1 MNDVIAALGPKIREL
16 RRQKN
21 LSLQQLAERSGVSA
35 AAIHKI
41 ERNGMVPTI
50 ATLMKLAGA
59 LNRTVGWLVDEESM
73 EGRQAV
79 HIRAAERKPVFTS
92 KSGLELMGLSGP
104 YGRFFMAGAVAT
116 VEPGADSGPKPMEHP
131 GEELVYVLDGSLH
144 FEVDEVEYLL
154 RRGDALHFRTDRPHR
169 WSNPG
174 ARPARALWMAL
185 RQP

>member
-1 MNDVIAALGPKIREL
+1 VNDVIAALGPKIREL

-59 LNRTVGWLVDEESM
+59 LNRTVGWLVDEETM

-79 HIRAAERKPVFTS
+79 HVRASERKPVFTS
-92 KSGLELMGLSGP
+92 KTGLELMGLTGP

-116 VEPGADSGPKPMEHP
+116 VEPETDSGPKPMEHP

-144 FEVDEVEYLL
+144 FDVDGVAYVL

-169 WSNPG
+169 WANPG
-174 ARPARALWMAL
+174 TRPARALWMAL

>member
-1 MNDVIAALGPKIREL
+1 VNDVIAAIGPKIREL
-16 RRQKN
+16 RRQRN

-50 ATLMKLAGA
+50 TTLMKLAGA
-59 LNRTVGWLVDEESM
+59 LNRTVAWLVDEEEV

-79 HIRAAERKPVFTS
+79 HIRAGERKQVFTS
-92 KSGLELMGLSGP
+92 KAGLELMGLTGP

-116 VEPGADSGPKPMEHP
+116 VEPGAGSGAKPMEHP
-131 GEELVYVLDGSLH
+131 GEELVYVLSGTLH
-144 FEVDEVEYLL
+144 FEVDDVAYVL

-169 WSNPG
+169 WANPG
-174 ARPARALWMAL
+174 ARPACAVWMAL